1 MGLFTFNMIY
11 TSEYEQEIN
20 QEAVLWG
27 FKLDSTIMNLGQY
40 ISYMEIE
47 NKYDQSD
54 RIQ

>member
-11 TSEYEQEIN
+11 TSEYEQDIN

-27 FKLDSTIMNLGQY
+27 FKLDSTIMHLGQY

-47 NKYDQSD
+47 N
-54 RIQ
+54 